1 MINMRE
7 MEKKFREYIYS
18 KLFCTSEQR
27 RFINLLLSSGD
38 AYIFGGV
45 IRDFFLE
52 ESDTLEHRDI
62 DIVVK
67 QFDSKLD
74 HYIKE
79 VMVRK
84 TRFGGY
90 KLWVGEREID
100 IWELKKTWA
109 IHHKPKFELM
119 LDELLPATSF
129 FNITAI
135 VFSIAENEFIYKKK
149 FEQGIK
155 SRVLDIVYEPNP
167 FPELCIVKTIEY
179 VQRYGLRVSK
189 GLRKYILR
197 HFGRTNK
204 KLISIQLSHYGVVK
218 YNEGIIDQ
226 FIETIKLQDE
236 NKRAYR
242 KRITDVQLQLDI
254 LGKSGIGEGGRRVTD

>member
-1 MINMRE
+1 MINMKE
-7 MEKKFREYIYS
+7 MEIKFGEYIYS
-18 KLFCTSEQR
+18 ELFFTSEQR

-52 ESDTLEHRDI
+52 KSGTVEHRDI

-67 QFDSKLD
+67 KFGSDLER
-74 HYIKE
+74 YIKE
-79 VMVRK
+79 RMVRK

-90 KLWVGEREID
+90 KFWLGEKEID

-135 VFSIAENEFIYKKK
+135 VFLMAENKFLYNKK

-179 VQRYGLRVSK
+179 VQKYGLRVSK

-204 KLISIQLSHYGVVK
+204 KLISIQLSHYGLIK
-218 YNEGIIDQ
+218 YNERIINQ
-226 FIETIKLQDE
+226 FIEMLRLQDA
-236 NKRAYR
+236 NKRTYR
-242 KRITDVQLQLDI
+242 KKTNGSQLELQI
-254 LGKSGIGEGGRRVTD
+254 GGK